1 MRIQESRS
9 KKCSKWSN
17 LMKMHESRSKKRSK
31 WSNLMKIHKNRSKKR
46 SKWSNLVK
54 IHESRSKKRSKWSNL
69 MRIHESRSKKHS
81 KCSLFNPGSGKNH
94 CEPFFARAQKT
105 ENLKSSTGR
114 ERQSALSTASLQ
126 KRGRPREI
134 RYQIRL
140 RFAKQANQSA
150 PRDNK
155 KSPQKTLRT
164 ERQRQG

>member
-1 MRIQESRS
+1 MQDIRTVQLDEVQDNDEMEISDDDRDSYGPSTKRTKWDNDKLKVSYRLFLCRGSGINESRS
-9 KKCSKWSN
+9 KK
-17 LMKMHESRSKKRSK
+17 LT
-31 WSNLMKIHKNRSKKR
+31 
-46 SKWSNLVK
+46 
-54 IHESRSKKRSKWSNL
+54 
-69 MRIHESRSKKHS
+69 